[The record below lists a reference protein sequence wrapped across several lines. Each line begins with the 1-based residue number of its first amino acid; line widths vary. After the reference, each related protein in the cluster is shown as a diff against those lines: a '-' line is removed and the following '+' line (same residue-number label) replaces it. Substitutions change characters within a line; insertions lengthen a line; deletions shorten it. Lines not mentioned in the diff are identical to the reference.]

1 MLVQDKNVS
10 KFFGGSYKANS
21 FIEKSDYVSRDL
33 SWLNFNNRV
42 LDQAKND
49 NRTIFERLKFM
60 AITASNLDEFFMI
73 RVGSLY
79 NYLDYGRSRVDYSG
93 LREVPFREKLLK
105 ESKAFFQSVNDYYV
119 DHLKPLFESNGFS
132 IKNVDELTEEQENRV
147 RKYFEKTIYP
157 MLTPM
162 AYDSYHTFPVLM
174 NNVLIYG
181 VVTKSP
187 GDMIS
192 VGKKEKF
199 NRKISFVQIPPNL
212 PKFYEVEG
220 KDQIIFVPIEEIVG
234 KYIDRLF
241 RNVTIQDACLFRLT
255 RNGDFSVEESD
266 DIEANFLEEMKRKL
280 KTRRT
285 GRAVRVEMSAHSNK
299 WVLNLLKD
307 RWDLD
312 EFNIF
317 WVPKESLFDFTRLW
331 QIVGHRAFTDQIPAP
346 HEQVNPLSLTEVSN
360 IDIFEVLK
368 NKDVLFHHPYNSI
381 EPLIHLIEKAAED
394 PDVLLIK
401 LTVYRLAKNSR
412 IVEALHKA
420 AENGKHVSVLFEVK
434 ARFDEEN
441 NMQQAQ
447 RLQQAGCFVIYGISR
462 YKTHT
467 KLLLIVRK
475 QGQQI
480 TSYVHMGSGNYN
492 EDTSKLY
499 TDIGIMSTNEVYAQD
514 VSEFFNVITGHSSPK
529 SYKRLITAPTE
540 MRQKL
545 IELLEVESKNAQNGL
560 PSGVVIKINSLQDK
574 EVIDALY
581 LASQRGVPVKLIV
594 RGICCLRPGREGLSE
609 NIEVYSIVGDYLE
622 HSRIYYFHNNND
634 PKVYGGSADIMV
646 RSFDRRLESLFL
658 ISDEKL
664 KQEAINI
671 LVYSL
676 KDNHNSYTMLEDGSY
691 VVKQANGA
699 PVFNIHQQFFK
710 VTQAEVQNAKLF

>member
-10 KFFGGSYKANS
+10 KFFGSSFKANS

-42 LDQAKND
+42 LDQAKNEE
-49 NRTIFERLKFM
+49 RTIFERLKFM

-79 NYLDYGRSRVDYSG
+79 NYLDYGRRRVDYSG

-119 DHLKPLFESNGFS
+119 HHLKPHFEENGFS
-132 IKNVDELTEEQENRV
+132 IKNVDELTKEQETIV
-147 RKYFEKTIYP
+147 RKYYEKTIYP

-174 NNVLIYG
+174 NNVLTFG

-187 GDMIS
+187 GDMIA

-199 NRKISFVQIPPNL
+199 NRKISFVQIPPNI
-212 PKFYEVEG
+212 PKFFELEQE
-220 KDQIIFVPIEEIVG
+220 DQLIFVPIENIVG
-234 KYIDRLF
+234 NYMDRLF
-241 RNVTIQDACLFRLT
+241 RNVTIQDTCLFRLT

-285 GRAVRVEMSAHSNK
+285 GRVVRIEMSSNSNK

-312 EFNIF
+312 EFNVF
-317 WVPKESLFDFTRLW
+317 WVPKESLFDFTKFW
-331 QIVGHRAFTDQIPAP
+331 QIIGNRNFSDQIPTP
-346 HEQVNPLSLTEVSN
+346 FEQIKPLSLSESGAS
-360 IDIFEVLK
+360 DIFEVLK
-368 NKDVLFHHPYNSI
+368 TKDVLLHHPYNSI

-412 IVEALHKA
+412 IVDALHKA

-441 NMQQAQ
+441 NMKQAQ

-492 EDTSKLY
+492 EDTSKIY
-499 TDIGIMSTNEVYAQD
+499 SDIGIMSTNEVYAQD

-545 IELLEVESKNAQNGL
+545 IELLEIESSNARKGL

-581 LASQRGVPVKLIV
+581 DASQKGVTIKLIV
-594 RGICCLRPGREGLSE
+594 RGICCLRPGRIGLSE

-658 ISDEKL
+658 IADEKL

-671 LVYSL
+671 LVYCL
-676 KDNHNSYTMLEDGSY
+676 KDNHNSYTMQEDGSY
-691 VVKQANGA
+691 VVKHTNGE
-699 PVFNIHQQFFK
+699 PPFNIHESFYK
-710 VTQAEVQNAKLF
+710 VTKEEIMKASLF